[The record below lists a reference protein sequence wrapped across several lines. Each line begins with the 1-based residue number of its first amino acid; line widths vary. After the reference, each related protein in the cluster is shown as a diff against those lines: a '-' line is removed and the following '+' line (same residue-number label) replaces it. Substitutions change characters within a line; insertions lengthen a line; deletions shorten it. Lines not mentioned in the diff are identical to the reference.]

1 MTILLFW
8 FTNSLQKKTST
19 MLLKSLF
26 IIIQEILHLQA
37 SSLLVY
43 MLHSIGFNF
52 HFCYIMTTNN
62 RNMFMN
68 GVRED
73 VEGEGDFLSLCLIMV
88 LALVKLKGLGMV
100 VMGLGVVMVGM
111 DSKEVLM
118 KIIIDRKFNENDL
131 KIFYAKVVA

>member
-1 MTILLFW
+1 
-8 FTNSLQKKTST
+8 
-19 MLLKSLF
+19 
-26 IIIQEILHLQA
+26 
-37 SSLLVY
+37 
-43 MLHSIGFNF
+43 
-52 HFCYIMTTNN
+52 
-62 RNMFMN
+62 MN

>member
-1 MTILLFW
+1 
-8 FTNSLQKKTST
+8 
-19 MLLKSLF
+19 
-26 IIIQEILHLQA
+26 
-37 SSLLVY
+37 
-43 MLHSIGFNF
+43 
-52 HFCYIMTTNN
+52 
-62 RNMFMN
+62 MFMN

-88 LALVKLKGLGMV
+88 LALVKPKGLGVV